1 MIFLTALLVAGVQA
15 YLLLDLEVLTGNSF
29 TDKGVGRSIEVV
41 KRDDGVIDLSN
52 HNQYYMAELQ
62 IGSNEQKIGVLVD
75 TGSSDLWVATLG
87 CNTDGISE
95 RDMKPKLRIGP
106 GALDTAWSPNFRNE
120 EREYYDKEDCT
131 SNGVFDP
138 NNLISFVRNETADP
152 FSIEYKGGAFAQGY
166 WGSDVVKLG
175 SYAVDDFVFAVAT
188 RATSQSVMGI
198 GLTENESSSG
208 GSKGKDSG
216 FTYPNFP
223 SRLMQDGII
232 RSHTYSIFLGPNNA
246 SEAKLLFGAVDHGRY
261 DGDLKRVKLVNIY
274 KDIDYP
280 LLRFDIVLDGIL
292 GDGFTHQDQT
302 SALLDTGASLL
313 LLPWGY
319 VNKLRGFFDP
329 HGELPS
335 DPSESLFKIDCKY
348 LNLTELVSFFFSGIR
363 LQMPVRDLVFQSGGC
378 YLGVKP
384 TSTSSILGANF
395 LRNIYVVFDMD
406 NKEVALA
413 QAAASEQPSTIEEI
427 ISLIPLALE
436 APYYSNTDLEDYY
449 VTRLGNVYYGTGL
462 ATISLHPLSTEATA
476 SQDLGNTILHD
487 YQSVPTS
494 LSPVTTSQ
502 GLVNTVLHDYETVP
516 NSGPPDYYTMLYS
529 WHLFYSMLYFTRLYS
544 WLYTTLYFTLPY
556 AWLYSWLYFTR
567 SFTTIYNTRPYT
579 TMYLT
584 GPHSTLYST
593 GLTTWSLLSTRA
605 YTTELYSYSLYSY
618 SLYSYS
624 VYSFDLSSWSLRQS
638 VMLSQ
643 LLGSITATVTPI
655 GFSTSATAN
664 GDAATAKFNGSPIL
678 VANTFL
684 YQIFIWLSILI

>member
-1 MIFLTALLVAGVQA
+1 MIFLSALLVAGVQA

-62 IGSNEQKIGVLVD
+62 IGSNEQKIGMLVD

-95 RDMKPKLRIGP
+95 RDVKPKSRIGP
-106 GALDTAWSPNFRNE
+106 GAQDTAWSPNFRIE
-120 EREYYDKEDCT
+120 ERGYYDKENCT

-138 NNLISFVRNETADP
+138 NNLSSFVRNETADP

-175 SYAVDDFVFAVAT
+175 SYAVDDCVFAVAT

-223 SRLMQDGII
+223 SRLRQDGII

-274 KDIDYP
+274 KDFDYP
-280 LLRFDIVLDGIL
+280 LLRFDIILDGIL
-292 GDGFTHQDQT
+292 GDGFIHQDQT
-302 SALLDTGASLL
+302 SALLDTGSTLL

-319 VNKLRGFFDP
+319 VKKLRDFFDP

-335 DPSESLFKIDCKY
+335 DHSESLYKIDCKY
-348 LNLTELVSFFFSGIR
+348 LNLTELVSFYFSGIR
-363 LQMPVRDLVFQSGGC
+363 LKMPVRDLVFQSGGC

-413 QAAASEQPSTIEEI
+413 QAAASERPSTIEEI

-462 ATISLHPLSTEATA
+462 ATISLNPLSTETPAP
-476 SQDLGNTILHD
+476 QDLGNTILHD

-494 LSPVTTSQ
+494 LSPDTTSQ
-502 GLVNTVLHDYETVP
+502 VLVNTVLHDYETVP
-516 NSGPPDYYTMLYS
+516 TPGQKEYYTVLYS
-529 WHLFYSMLYFTRLYS
+529 YFTRLFS

-556 AWLYSWLYFTR
+556 AYLYSWLYFTR

-579 TMYLT
+579 TIYLT
-584 GPHSTLYST
+584 GPGYTRYST
-593 GLTTWSLLSTRA
+593 RLATWSLLSTSA
-605 YTTELYSYSLYSY
+605 YTTQLYSYSLFSYSLYSY

-624 VYSFDLSSWSLRQS
+624 PYSFDLSSWSLEQS
-638 VMLSQ
+638 VFLSE
-643 LLGSITATVTPI
+643 LLKSITATVT
-655 GFSTSATAN
+655 SKDSSSAAVN
-664 GDAATAKFNGSPIL
+664 GDATSAMFNGSPSL
-678 VANTFL
+678 VANSYL
-684 YQIFIWLSILI
+684 YQLFIWLSVLI